1 MLKLK
6 TENCRI
12 AAVYDMRYETPVD
25 ITDGSGNF
33 GKPVYTLKSQDIT
46 KEKKPELHR
55 ITIIPSP
62 IRKRKTEYC

>member
-46 KEKKPELHR
+46 KEKKPEF
-55 ITIIPSP
+55 IPYNDYSVP
-62 IRKRKTEYC
+62 YTETEYC